1 MDTNIL
7 LIKSISQLQKTKR
20 DDLAEF
26 CRLHNLAVGCTGRR
40 GQPVKPDFVDAI
52 WAYVSDNRLM
62 SWHVLI
68 LRHLKKQRFVNNNGV
83 MGGTTHSPQKRTN
96 DEGMVEL
103 QHHDNAVGNHK

>member
-1 MDTNIL
+1 MDANIL

-52 WAYVSDNRLM
+52 WAYVSVAKLDVLPVFDHQ
-62 SWHVLI
+62 SQETTLHQQQWHD
-68 LRHLKKQRFVNNNGV
+68 RR
-83 MGGTTHSPQKRTN
+83 SYS
-96 DEGMVEL
+96 
-103 QHHDNAVGNHK
+103 